1 MKKSISLIVLLFI
14 IGLGFAQT
22 SLPVDRTIWNST
34 PTGWTDHNTVAYTT
48 IFACSGSNGSKMDA
62 TGDYHEVY
70 FDSNPNEVSYYL
82 KVSGATTSTCL
93 VEESDDGITYST
105 IVTNS
110 SIPTTCTQYTYT
122 LQATTRY
129 VRWTYTK
136 VAQNLSLDDVTISSL
151 SPNSSTSDIITS
163 SFTLPT
169 NINYTA
175 YSATSGLTTGNSIKV
190 AEFTMQDGG
199 GTADADALS
208 TILTSLSLTIT
219 NYDNIAAIA
228 LFNAVSDNLKE
239 VTSVSGSTITFNSFT
254 GIEAPDDGSVNF
266 SIYLTF
272 NSQVTDN
279 DQLQFL
285 ISAASADGSSGSTF
299 ASSDAG
305 GATTDISGNNN
316 KIVVT
321 ADRFAF
327 TTNKPN
333 TTVYE
338 NSDFEVQVI
347 AVDAGGNMDLDATNS
362 FSLAKASG
370 SGTLTSASLL
380 TSKNLVG
387 GVYSWTDVQYDV
399 IENFTIQASG
409 SLTTGTTGSISCVAA
424 ISIPDLLISEVAD
437 PSDNADARFVELY
450 NASPSTIDFATST
463 FYFCRQA
470 NGGAWLDVQLSGTV
484 LSETMFVVAC
494 SSGIYNTAYAKT
506 ADQVSGAVTG
516 NGDDGYFIYYGGD
529 HTTGILVDAFGVI
542 NEDGTGKDWE
552 YLDSRAVRISN
563 RKAGGSKGNSTFNA
577 ADWSIPASAAVADMT
592 PGVKE
597 GSQSLPV
604 KLISFTAQQIDENII
619 LKWQTATEHNNDYF
633 TLERAINTQDFEEVT
648 RIVGAGNSN
657 EVQSYKFL
665 DQDVDLFNS
674 IYYRLKQTD
683 YDGAF
688 TYSEIIAVNAKQDE
702 ITLSKT
708 YSIDG
713 SLYFNLNA
721 NTAGEATIEM
731 IDISGRSLIQNQIFI
746 ENGMHNYRISIPRF
760 AAGIYFVK
768 ISTANA
774 NFIQDKVILN

>member
-48 IFACSGSNGSKMDA
+48 TFACSGSNGSKMDA

-484 LSETMFVVAC
+484 LSETMFVVAY
-494 SSGIYNTAYAKT
+494 SGIYNTAYAKT

-542 NEDGTGKDWE
+542 NEDGTGKAWE
-552 YLDSRAVRISN
+552 YADTRAVRTSN
-563 RKAGGSKGNSTFNA
+563 RKGSGSKGNSTFNA

>member
-48 IFACSGSNGSKMDA
+48 TFACSGSNGSKMDA

-516 NGDDGYFIYYGGD
+516 NGNDGYFIYYGGD

-577 ADWSIPASAAVADMT
+577 ADWSIPASAAVADMS

-604 KLISFTAQQIDENII
+604 KLISFTAQQFDENII
-619 LKWQTATEHNNDYF
+619 LKWQTASEHNNDYF
-633 TLERAINTQDFEEVT
+633 TLERAFNTQDFEEVA
-648 RIVGAGNSN
+648 RIMGAGNSN

-665 DQDVDLFNS
+665 DQDVDLSNS